1 MEKFVQNKLWRRRW
15 IAVVVGKLP
24 QGISGAECSKQSGSH
39 LPGRDCLAKSLSGRG
54 TREEQL
60 PTRESDQI
68 ALVSEGLLKGKMNSN
83 RVASIVTVL

>member
-1 MEKFVQNKLWRRRW
+1 MF
-15 IAVVVGKLP
+15 
-24 QGISGAECSKQSGSH
+24 KQLGSH